1 MSKTLRNQLIIAAFS
16 SVMISIL
23 WVIGDLPFSM
33 NYALAFV
40 IAALWVPVL
49 LRHKQRDGSMF
60 WNVFFGLLGL
70 VVLSVVVRVVWLIG
84 RG

>member
-23 WVIGDLPFSM
+23 WFIGDLAFSM

-49 LRHKQRDGSMF
+49 LRHKQREGSMF
-60 WNVFFGLLGL
+60 WIVFLGLLGL

>member
-1 MSKTLRNQLIIAAFS
+1 MAKTLRNQLIIAAFS

-23 WVIGDLPFSM
+23 WVIGDLAFSM

-49 LRHKQRDGSMF
+49 LRNKQREGSMF
-60 WNVFFGLLGL
+60 WNVFFGFLGL
-70 VVLSVVVRVVWLIG
+70 VVLSIVIRVVWLIG

>member
-23 WVIGDLPFSM
+23 WVIGDLAFSM

-40 IAALWVPVL
+40 ITALWVPVL
-49 LRHKQRDGSMF
+49 LCHKQREGSMF
-60 WNVFFGLLGL
+60 WNVFFGLLGW